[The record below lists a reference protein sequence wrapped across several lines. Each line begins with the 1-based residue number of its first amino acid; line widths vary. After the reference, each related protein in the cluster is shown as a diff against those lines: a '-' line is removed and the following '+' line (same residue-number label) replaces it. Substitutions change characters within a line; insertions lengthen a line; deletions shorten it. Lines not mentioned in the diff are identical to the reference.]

1 MSKMNTK
8 LKTLRC
14 KTLHMITRPLAGR
27 ASLYEDWMTTSFF
40 VHPSYT
46 MSAWNQGSA
55 PDALTNCI
63 PAAGACIVHTSYQ
76 MAQFKY
82 FAVLLNFSSTFSPDA
97 FQICKPQ
104 AKWGGSKL
112 HSYVLITHR
121 PGCVWAHYSTCLVF
135 LIWQIH
141 VMKML

>member
-1 MSKMNTK
+1 MPYSCWLPVCLNEQKERKIKNTAMK
-8 LKTLRC
+8 NTPYDEKASC
-14 KTLHMITRPLAGR
+14 WKSFMIWRLNDR
-27 ASLYEDWMTTSFF
+27 QLYF

-55 PDALTNCI
+55 PDALTTCI

-76 MAQFKY
+76 LAQFKY
-82 FAVLLNFSSTFSPDA
+82 FAVLLNFSSTFSPDP
-97 FQICKPQ
+97 FQMCEPQ

-121 PGCVWAHYSTCLVF
+121 PSYVWALSTV
-135 LIWQIH
+135 H
-141 VMKML
+141 A